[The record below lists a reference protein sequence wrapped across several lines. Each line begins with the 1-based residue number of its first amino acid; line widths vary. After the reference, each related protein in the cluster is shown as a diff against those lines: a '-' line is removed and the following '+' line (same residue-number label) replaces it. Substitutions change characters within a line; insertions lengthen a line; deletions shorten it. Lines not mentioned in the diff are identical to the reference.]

1 MTAEQIP
8 LDAWWVPHALWP
20 ADAACRFCHECSK
33 APKRTAQKVASGR
46 RQPGWE
52 QALHGYDGEQVS
64 CNGKIGTLCCNAER
78 AGVLVTGQSKR
89 FSLAE
94 FERFAG
100 SRAGNPKMSLKM
112 VTSGARVGMLA
123 DQMRCTPDEQQL
135 TTSNATNPIKRPN
148 NGWDGKCRPADQV
161 YCSLCGKHTGT
172 RSIFWRRLCR
182 VTYKGANPY
191 MFSDTCCTTNPRA
204 GAQVDLIGA
213 IVHAEFAGCV
223 VCCG

>member
-1 MTAEQIP
+1 MHCGLLMQ
-8 LDAWWVPHALWP
+8 
-20 ADAACRFCHECSK
+20 
-33 APKRTAQKVASGR
+33 
-46 RQPGWE
+46 
-52 QALHGYDGEQVS
+52 
-64 CNGKIGTLCCNAER
+64 R
-78 AGVLVTGQSKR
+78 AGFATSAPRPPRELPRRWPQGGGSQAGNRHCMVTTVSRSRAMVRLEPCVATQNALLVTGQSKR